1 MGDLKSNK
9 RCLLSQSVVCILLPL
24 TGAAQCNQVEFNAK
38 RIDMADYVLV
48 ESRDPFEYTD
58 TEYFY
63 QVAADL
69 SNAGNNVTFFLVQ
82 NGVLTV
88 RKGMSNSVVAKLQ
101 TAAPSVKILADEFSL
116 RERAIADQKLTPGVV
131 SSDVDQLVDLLAVSG
146 VKAIWH

>member
-1 MGDLKSNK
+1 
-9 RCLLSQSVVCILLPL
+9 
-24 TGAAQCNQVEFNAK
+24 
-38 RIDMADYVLV
+38 MADYVLI

-88 RKGMSNSVVAKLQ
+88 RKGMSNSVVEKLQ
-101 TAAPSVKILADEFSL
+101 KAAPGVKILADEFSL
-116 RERAIADQKLTPGVV
+116 RERAITDQKLVSGVV